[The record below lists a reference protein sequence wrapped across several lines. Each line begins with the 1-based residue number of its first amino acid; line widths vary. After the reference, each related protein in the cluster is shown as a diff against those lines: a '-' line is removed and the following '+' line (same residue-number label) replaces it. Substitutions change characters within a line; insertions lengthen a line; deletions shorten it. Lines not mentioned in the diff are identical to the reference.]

1 MRAGSASGV
10 VRKLRREYLRLGAA
24 VSGCEWGVLYG
35 RKQAALRRRWICGTA
50 AAAVSYTPGTYEGEA
65 IGRNGPV
72 KVQVTVAKDRI
83 ESIRVVSHNE
93 SAGLS
98 DAPINTLP
106 KTIVDKQS
114 LAVDVFSGATF
125 SSKAV
130 IGAVENALKKATKD
144 IKPLLIAPAVTAAVK
159 PPKDETVDVLVVGS
173 GISGMVAGITAAEK
187 GSNVLIIEKQGMLG
201 AGDSMNIS
209 TGITAGG
216 SRLIKQLG
224 IENATAKDYADFLV
238 KQAATKKVPINE
250 KNVRTY
256 AMRGGELVDWLMDL
270 GVPFGRFQKDKW
282 FHITKDGS
290 APGPHIVR
298 ALSKKIADDNINY
311 RLNSQ
316 VVDLLMKDGKV
327 VGATVKTGAGSY
339 KVNAKAVVMATGGF
353 SASHELVKKWAPE
366 WVGRPTTGAVSL
378 TGDGILMAQKVGAQT
393 VAMQEI
399 KANYL
404 CHPLTARDGVSLT
417 AITPYNILINHE
429 GKRFVDEGHASINFK
444 SRAMMKQTG
453 HEAYAIVDQ
462 TAMDNLKLMRNY
474 AAAGYFVK
482 ANTVEELASK
492 LKVDQK
498 AFIKTMK
505 DYMAAC
511 QAGKDPEFNRRIQY
525 PIAKAPFYAALVTP
539 SMQSTYG
546 GIKTDE
552 KAQAL
557 NADNKPIAG
566 LYAAGA
572 TSGHEAY
579 ANEVGFAAIIGLVY
593 GKIAGENAAAYAKA
607 QK

>member
-1 MRAGSASGV
+1 MKLKFKLAAGV
-10 VRKLRREYLRLGAA
+10 VSTLMF
-24 VSGCEWGVLYG
+24 V
-35 RKQAALRRRWICGTA
+35 GTA

-187 GSNVLIIEKQGMLG
+187 GSNVLIIEKQGMLV

-250 KNVRTY
+250 KNVRAY

>member
-1 MRAGSASGV
+1 MKLKFKLAAGV
-10 VRKLRREYLRLGAA
+10 VSTLMF
-24 VSGCEWGVLYG
+24 V
-35 RKQAALRRRWICGTA
+35 GTA

-130 IGAVENALKKATKD
+130 IGAVENALKKVTKD

>member
-1 MRAGSASGV
+1 MKLKFKLAAGV
-10 VRKLRREYLRLGAA
+10 VSTLMF
-24 VSGCEWGVLYG
+24 V
-35 RKQAALRRRWICGTA
+35 GTA

-557 NADNKPIAG
+557 NVDNKPIAG

>member
-1 MRAGSASGV
+1 MKLKFKLAAGV
-10 VRKLRREYLRLGAA
+10 VSTLMF
-24 VSGCEWGVLYG
+24 V
-35 RKQAALRRRWICGTA
+35 GTA
-50 AAAVSYTPGTYEGEA
+50 AGAVSYTPGTYEGEA

>member
-1 MRAGSASGV
+1 MKLKFKLAAGV
-10 VRKLRREYLRLGAA
+10 VSTLMF
-24 VSGCEWGVLYG
+24 V
-35 RKQAALRRRWICGTA
+35 GTA

-173 GISGMVAGITAAEK
+173 GISGMAAGITAAEK

-298 ALSKKIADDNINY
+298 ALSKKMADDNINY

>member
-1 MRAGSASGV
+1 MKLKFKLAAGV
-10 VRKLRREYLRLGAA
+10 VSTLMF
-24 VSGCEWGVLYG
+24 V
-35 RKQAALRRRWICGTA
+35 GTA

-250 KNVRTY
+250 MNVRTY

-282 FHITKDGS
+282 FPITKDGS

-298 ALSKKIADDNINY
+298 ALSKKMADDNINY

>member
-1 MRAGSASGV
+1 MKLKFKLAAGV
-10 VRKLRREYLRLGAA
+10 VSTLMF
-24 VSGCEWGVLYG
+24 V
-35 RKQAALRRRWICGTA
+35 GTA

-114 LAVDVFSGATF
+114 LAVDGFSGATF

-298 ALSKKIADDNINY
+298 ALSKKMADDNINY

-316 VVDLLMKDGKV
+316 VVDLLMRDGKV

-505 DYMAAC
+505 DYMAVC

>member
-1 MRAGSASGV
+1 MKLKFKLAAGV
-10 VRKLRREYLRLGAA
+10 VSTLMF
-24 VSGCEWGVLYG
+24 V
-35 RKQAALRRRWICGTA
+35 GTA

-282 FHITKDGS
+282 FHITQDGS

>member
-1 MRAGSASGV
+1 MKLKFKLAAGV
-10 VRKLRREYLRLGAA
+10 VSTLMF
-24 VSGCEWGVLYG
+24 V
-35 RKQAALRRRWICGTA
+35 GTA

-173 GISGMVAGITAAEK
+173 SISGMVAGITAAEK

>member
-1 MRAGSASGV
+1 MKLKFKLAAGV
-10 VRKLRREYLRLGAA
+10 VSTLMF
-24 VSGCEWGVLYG
+24 V
-35 RKQAALRRRWICGTA
+35 GTA

-130 IGAVENALKKATKD
+130 IGAVKNALKKATKD

>member
-1 MRAGSASGV
+1 MKLKFKLAAGV
-10 VRKLRREYLRLGAA
+10 VSTLMF
-24 VSGCEWGVLYG
+24 V
-35 RKQAALRRRWICGTA
+35 GTA

-290 APGPHIVR
+290 APGPHLVR

>member
-1 MRAGSASGV
+1 MKLKFKLAAGV
-10 VRKLRREYLRLGAA
+10 VSTLMF
-24 VSGCEWGVLYG
+24 V
-35 RKQAALRRRWICGTA
+35 GTA

-114 LAVDVFSGATF
+114 LAVDGFSGATF

-238 KQAATKKVPINE
+238 KQAAAKKVPINE

-316 VVDLLMKDGKV
+316 VVVLLMKDGKV

-339 KVNAKAVVMATGGF
+339 KVSAKAVVMATGGF

-607 QK
+607 QR

>member
-1 MRAGSASGV
+1 MKLKFKLAAGV
-10 VRKLRREYLRLGAA
+10 VSTLMF
-24 VSGCEWGVLYG
+24 V
-35 RKQAALRRRWICGTA
+35 GTV

>member
-1 MRAGSASGV
+1 MKLKFKLAAGV
-10 VRKLRREYLRLGAA
+10 VSTLMF
-24 VSGCEWGVLYG
+24 V
-35 RKQAALRRRWICGTA
+35 GTA

-353 SASHELVKKWAPE
+353 SASYELVKKWAPE

>member
-1 MRAGSASGV
+1 MKLKFKLAAGV
-10 VRKLRREYLRLGAA
+10 VSTLMF
-24 VSGCEWGVLYG
+24 V
-35 RKQAALRRRWICGTA
+35 GTA

-498 AFIKTMK
+498 AFIKTIK

>member
-1 MRAGSASGV
+1 MKLKFKLAAGV
-10 VRKLRREYLRLGAA
+10 VSTLMF
-24 VSGCEWGVLYG
+24 V
-35 RKQAALRRRWICGTA
+35 GTA

-114 LAVDVFSGATF
+114 LAVDGFSGATF

-256 AMRGGELVDWLMDL
+256 AMRGGELVDWLVDL

>member
-1 MRAGSASGV
+1 MKMKLKFKLAAGV
-10 VRKLRREYLRLGAA
+10 VSTLMF
-24 VSGCEWGVLYG
+24 V
-35 RKQAALRRRWICGTA
+35 GTA

>member
-1 MRAGSASGV
+1 MKLKFKLAAGV
-10 VRKLRREYLRLGAA
+10 VSTLMF
-24 VSGCEWGVLYG
+24 V
-35 RKQAALRRRWICGTA
+35 GTA

-290 APGPHIVR
+290 ALGPHIVR

>member
-1 MRAGSASGV
+1 MKLKFKLAAGV
-10 VRKLRREYLRLGAA
+10 VSTLMF
-24 VSGCEWGVLYG
+24 V
-35 RKQAALRRRWICGTA
+35 GTA

-393 VAMQEI
+393 VAMQGI

>member
-1 MRAGSASGV
+1 MKLKFKLAAGV
-10 VRKLRREYLRLGAA
+10 VSTLMF
-24 VSGCEWGVLYG
+24 V
-35 RKQAALRRRWICGTA
+35 GTA

-238 KQAATKKVPINE
+238 KQSATKKVPINE

>member
-1 MRAGSASGV
+1 MKLKFKLAAGV
-10 VRKLRREYLRLGAA
+10 VSTLMF
-24 VSGCEWGVLYG
+24 V
-35 RKQAALRRRWICGTA
+35 GTA

-83 ESIRVVSHNE
+83 ESIRIVSHNE

>member
-1 MRAGSASGV
+1 MKLKFKLAAGV
-10 VRKLRREYLRLGAA
+10 VSTLMF
-24 VSGCEWGVLYG
+24 V
-35 RKQAALRRRWICGTA
+35 GTA

-316 VVDLLMKDGKV
+316 VVDLLMRDGKV

-339 KVNAKAVVMATGGF
+339 KVTAKAVVMATGGF

>member
-1 MRAGSASGV
+1 MKLKFKLAAGV
-10 VRKLRREYLRLGAA
+10 VSTLMF
-24 VSGCEWGVLYG
+24 V
-35 RKQAALRRRWICGTA
+35 GTA

-114 LAVDVFSGATF
+114 LAVDGFSGATF

-144 IKPLLIAPAVTAAVK
+144 IKPLLIAPAVNAAVK

>member
-1 MRAGSASGV
+1 MKLKFKLAAGV
-10 VRKLRREYLRLGAA
+10 VSTLMF
-24 VSGCEWGVLYG
+24 V
-35 RKQAALRRRWICGTA
+35 GTS

>member
-1 MRAGSASGV
+1 MKLKFKLAAGV
-10 VRKLRREYLRLGAA
+10 VSTLMF
-24 VSGCEWGVLYG
+24 V
-35 RKQAALRRRWICGTA
+35 GTA

-316 VVDLLMKDGKV
+316 VVDLLMKEGKV

>member
-1 MRAGSASGV
+1 MKLKFKLAAGV
-10 VRKLRREYLRLGAA
+10 VSTLMF
-24 VSGCEWGVLYG
+24 V
-35 RKQAALRRRWICGTA
+35 GTA

-339 KVNAKAVVMATGGF
+339 KVSAKAVVMATGGF

-417 AITPYNILINHE
+417 AITLYNILINHE

>member
-1 MRAGSASGV
+1 MKPKFKLAAGV
-10 VRKLRREYLRLGAA
+10 VSTLMF
-24 VSGCEWGVLYG
+24 V
-35 RKQAALRRRWICGTA
+35 GTA

-106 KTIVDKQS
+106 KMIVDKQS

-378 TGDGILMAQKVGAQT
+378 TGDGILMAQKAGAQT

-593 GKIAGENAAAYAKA
+593 GKIAGENAAAYAKS
-607 QK
+607 QN

>member
-1 MRAGSASGV
+1 MKLKFKLAAGV
-10 VRKLRREYLRLGAA
+10 VSTLMF
-24 VSGCEWGVLYG
+24 V
-35 RKQAALRRRWICGTA
+35 GTA

-593 GKIAGENAAAYAKA
+593 GKIAGENAAAYTKA

>member
-1 MRAGSASGV
+1 MKLKFKLAAGV
-10 VRKLRREYLRLGAA
+10 VPTLMF
-24 VSGCEWGVLYG
+24 V
-35 RKQAALRRRWICGTA
+35 GTA

>member
-1 MRAGSASGV
+1 MKLKFKLAAGV
-10 VRKLRREYLRLGAA
+10 VSTLMF
-24 VSGCEWGVLYG
+24 V
-35 RKQAALRRRWICGTA
+35 GTA

-187 GSNVLIIEKQGMLG
+187 GSNVLIIEKQGILG

-298 ALSKKIADDNINY
+298 ALSKKISDDNINY

>member
-1 MRAGSASGV
+1 MKLKFKLAAGV
-10 VRKLRREYLRLGAA
+10 VSTLMF
-24 VSGCEWGVLYG
+24 V
-35 RKQAALRRRWICGTA
+35 GTA

-224 IENATAKDYADFLV
+224 IENATAKDYAGFLV

>member
-1 MRAGSASGV
+1 MMFK
-10 VRKLRREYLRLGAA
+10 RKLAASVIGAMMLVGTAEAA
-24 VSGCEWGVLYG
+24 V
-35 RKQAALRRRWICGTA
+35 T
-50 AAAVSYTPGTYEGEA
+50 YTPGTYEGQA

-72 KVQVTVAKDRI
+72 KVLVTVDKDRI
-83 ESIRVVSHNE
+83 KSIRVVSHNE

-98 DAPINTLP
+98 DAPINELP
-106 KTIVDKQS
+106 KTIIEKQS
-114 LAVDVFSGATF
+114 LAVDGFSGATF

-130 IGAVENALKKATKD
+130 IGAVEDALKQATAD
-144 IKPLLIAPAVTAAVK
+144 IKPLLVAPAALAVVK

-216 SRLIKQLG
+216 SRLIKELG

-256 AMRGGELVDWLMDL
+256 AMRGGELIDWLMDL

-298 ALSKKIADDNINY
+298 ALAKKVAEDNVDY

-327 VGATVKTGAGSY
+327 VGATVKTATGSY

-353 SASHELVKKWAPE
+353 SASNELVSKWAPE

-378 TGDGILMAQKVGAQT
+378 TGDGILMAQKIGAQT
-393 VAMQEI
+393 AAMQEI

-404 CHPLTARDGVSLT
+404 CHPLTAKDGVSLT
-417 AITPYNILINHE
+417 AITPYNILVNHE
-429 GKRFVDEGHASINFK
+429 GKRFVDEGHPSINFK
-444 SRAMMKQTG
+444 SRAMMKQTA
-453 HEAYAIVDQ
+453 HEAYAVVDQ
-462 TAMDNLKLMRNY
+462 TAMDDLKLMRNY

-482 ANTVEELASK
+482 ADTVEELAAK

-498 AFIKTMK
+498 AFVKTMK
-505 DYMAAC
+505 DYMQAC
-511 QAGKDPEFNRRIQY
+511 KNGKDLEFNRPIQH

-557 NADNKPIAG
+557 DADNNPIAG

-593 GKIAGENAAAYAKA
+593 GKIAGENASAFAKK

>member
-1 MRAGSASGV
+1 MKLKFKLAAGV
-10 VRKLRREYLRLGAA
+10 VSTLMF
-24 VSGCEWGVLYG
+24 V
-35 RKQAALRRRWICGTA
+35 GTA

-339 KVNAKAVVMATGGF
+339 KVNAKTVVMATGGF

>member
-1 MRAGSASGV
+1 MKLKFKLAAGV
-10 VRKLRREYLRLGAA
+10 VSTLMF
-24 VSGCEWGVLYG
+24 V
-35 RKQAALRRRWICGTA
+35 GTA

-65 IGRNGPV
+65 IGRNGLV

>member
-1 MRAGSASGV
+1 MKLKFKLAAGV
-10 VRKLRREYLRLGAA
+10 VSTLMF
-24 VSGCEWGVLYG
+24 
-35 RKQAALRRRWICGTA
+35 IGTA

-130 IGAVENALKKATKD
+130 IGAVENALKKATKE

>member
-1 MRAGSASGV
+1 MKLKFKLAAGV
-10 VRKLRREYLRLGAA
+10 VSTLMF
-24 VSGCEWGVLYG
+24 V
-35 RKQAALRRRWICGTA
+35 GTA

-65 IGRNGPV
+65 IGRNGLV

-114 LAVDVFSGATF
+114 LAVDGFSGATF

-298 ALSKKIADDNINY
+298 ALSKKMADDNINY

>member
-1 MRAGSASGV
+1 MKLKFKLAAGV
-10 VRKLRREYLRLGAA
+10 VSTLMF
-24 VSGCEWGVLYG
+24 V
-35 RKQAALRRRWICGTA
+35 GTA

-393 VAMQEI
+393 VAMEEI